1 MLDIPA
7 VFEQYKP
14 RPLEGVWATPP
25 FLHNGS
31 VPNIWELLGPVN
43 KRSKKFFVGR
53 RMYDPVKVGYVT
65 EPVDG
70 TSGGFWMDT
79 SIPGNENTGHE
90 FSGPADAPKPWPK
103 GVIGRA
109 LSDEERWDIIEYLK
123 VRQDPASPERAPDDC
138 FKLLNQASVK

>member
-1 MLDIPA
+1 
-7 VFEQYKP
+7 
-14 RPLEGVWATPP
+14 
-25 FLHNGS
+25 
-31 VPNIWELLGPVN
+31 VPNVWELLGPVS

-53 RMYDPVKVGYVT
+53 RTYDPVLLGYVT
-65 EPVDG
+65 EPVKG

-90 FSGPADAPKPWPK
+90 FSGQPDALKPWPK

-123 VRQDPASPERAPDDC
+123 VRQDPPTPERTPEDC
-138 FKLLNQASVK
+138 FKLLK